1 MRKIK
6 VIIDGRGKVTIRG
19 KRINEVLQENVL
31 CGILNM
37 LLMNFC
43 VKHWKKLI
51 QSDDRWF

>member
-43 VKHWKKLI
+43 VKH
-51 QSDDRWF
+51 